1 MSLPR
6 VIITVGKLIG
16 EALLAGV
23 GLEIA
28 KVTGEHL
35 KKRLGPKDAKTKE
48 EVAAENDR
56 LKAENAKLKEELS
69 RARQEGELGHS

>member
-1 MSLPR
+1 MS
-6 VIITVGKLIG
+6 VGKIVVTVGKLIG

-48 EVAAENDR
+48 EVAAENEK
-56 LKAENAKLKEELS
+56 LKAENSKLKEELA
-69 RARQEGELGHS
+69 RARQEAELGHS

>member
-6 VIITVGKLIG
+6 VIVTVGKLIG

-48 EVAAENDR
+48 EVAAENEKLR
-56 LKAENAKLKEELS
+56 AENAKLKEDLA
-69 RARQEGELGHS
+69 RARQEAELGHS